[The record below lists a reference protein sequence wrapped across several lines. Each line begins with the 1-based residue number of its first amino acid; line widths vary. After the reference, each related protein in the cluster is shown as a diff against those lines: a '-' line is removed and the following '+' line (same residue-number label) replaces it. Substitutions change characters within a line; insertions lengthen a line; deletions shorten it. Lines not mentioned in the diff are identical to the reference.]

1 MAVNGKFAFTLSVGE
16 VAKLAISSA
25 LGVKVRAR
33 LAVGTWVLV
42 DGIIVLVVRGDGIG
56 DIALLEAGSVE
67 VAATVVVE
75 GATVVGK
82 EVEVA
87 FKARSVADFKL
98 SVVVTAVET
107 CVWTLT
113 RLADAGVFNSTQA
126 PKQPPMPIY
135 NKPRLITRFVFR
147 ILSS

>member
-1 MAVNGKFAFTLSVGE
+1 MAVNGKFVFTLSVGE
-16 VAKLAISSA
+16 VAKLAISGA

-42 DGIIVLVVRGDGIG
+42 DSIIVLVVRGDGIAG
-56 DIALLEAGSVE
+56 IALLEAGIVE

-98 SVVVTAVET
+98 SVVATAVET

-113 RLADAGVFNSTQA
+113 RLADVGVFNSTQA
-126 PKQPPMPIY
+126 PKQPPMPVY
-135 NKPRLITRFVFR
+135 NKARLITRFVFR